1 MLKHVIRRLAISLPV
16 IVCVSLITFVLMHV
30 LPGDPVLAAL
40 GGQALAPE
48 VVAQLRA
55 EMGLNDPLYIQYS
68 RFLFGALRGDFGR
81 SMRTR
86 ALVTQEIA
94 KALPPTVQLTVGG
107 LLVALLMGI
116 PLGIAAALR
125 QSTWVDW
132 FGISLATLAVSMPIF
147 WLGLILISVFSL
159 RLAWMPAAGHS
170 GIRSLILPSIALGFG
185 GGAIIARMTRSSLVE
200 ILQQDYIRTARAKGL
215 HETAVVV
222 RHALKNA
229 MIPVI
234 TTVGLQVGSL
244 LSGAVMVESVF
255 SRPGMGRLFLQAVTS
270 RDFPLVQAL
279 VLLVGTFYV
288 TMNVLVDILYAWLDP
303 RIRYE

>member
-16 IVCVSLITFVLMHV
+16 IVFVSLITFVLMHV

>member
-48 VVAQLRA
+48 VVSQLRE

-94 KALPPTVQLTVGG
+94 KALPPTIQLTVGG

-159 RLAWMPAAGHS
+159 RLAWLPAAGHS

>member
-159 RLAWMPAAGHS
+159 RLAWLPAAGHS